1 MNGIVCG
8 ETRNTE
14 LMDWWLFQCQEWSMD
29 LEAACWTNPNAR
41 IMMGIWPVWLIQVR
55 YSNRAPKMRSFHK
68 QKPCTWV
75 SSQVTFIRN
84 VLEEVGVGVYSFQK
98 WLLHTQAYNITN
110 TRKKLCKPSSCFIW
124 EARLSKNGLPLRSN
138 GSSSFSWWKRSILAY
153 TLFWTKQ
160 YKDLRS
166 LPIDWSSSESIE
178 FPEYPMFTIFGYVP
192 Y

>member
-1 MNGIVCG
+1 MGLCVEKRGTPNWWTDGYFSAKNDQWIWRQPVGQIQMHESWWGFGQCGWYRCGI
-8 ETRNTE
+8 
-14 LMDWWLFQCQEWSMD
+14 
-29 LEAACWTNPNAR
+29 R
-41 IMMGIWPVWLIQVR
+41 IGH
-55 YSNRAPKMRSFHK
+55 PKMRSFHK